1 VSAYCGDATC
11 ALRVEMWRHDPTDHA
26 LRQPCPQCVDA
37 LADDLLREQ
46 EDTARTL
53 RSVDCHIVG
62 PL

>member
-1 VSAYCGDATC
+1 VSAYCGDPTC
-11 ALRVEMWRHDPTDHA
+11 ALRVEVWRYDPTDQD

-46 EDTARTL
+46 EDADRTM

-62 PL
+62 SL